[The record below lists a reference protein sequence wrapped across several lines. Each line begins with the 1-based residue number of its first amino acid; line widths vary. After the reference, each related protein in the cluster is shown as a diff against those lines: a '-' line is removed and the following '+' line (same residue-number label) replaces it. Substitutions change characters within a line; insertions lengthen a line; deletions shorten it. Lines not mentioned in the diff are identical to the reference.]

1 MKTQKSRPYV
11 NTDAQDHATETQYAV
26 EHHGK
31 ELHPDPKHR
40 KSSAK
45 KSVSEPWQIG

>member
-1 MKTQKSRPYV
+1 MKTQNPRPFI
-11 NTDAQDHATETQYAV
+11 NTDAADHAVETQYAV

-31 ELHPDPKHR
+31 ELHPEPKSR

-45 KSVSEPWQIG
+45 KSSDEPWQID